1 MTAIE
6 TRERHLMARL
16 DQVKDVKLKALKNQ
30 NDRLNAASM
39 ALRTNADNL
48 AQSNAASGNGDQVL

>member
-1 MTAIE
+1 
-6 TRERHLMARL
+6 MARL

-48 AQSNAASGNGDQVL
+48 AQSNAASGNGDQVLKAELG